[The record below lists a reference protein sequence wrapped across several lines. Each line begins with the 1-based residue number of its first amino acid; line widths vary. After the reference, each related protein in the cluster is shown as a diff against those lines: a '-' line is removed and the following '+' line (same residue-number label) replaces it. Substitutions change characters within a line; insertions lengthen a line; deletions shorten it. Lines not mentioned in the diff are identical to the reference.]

1 MACGALLTTLGAVV
15 YFHYS
20 QLILLFSGVN
30 TIVFCLNST
39 IVFCLPV
46 NVVRET
52 TFQGNHTRIA
62 VKGLKIGFL
71 LFIIS
76 EVPLSFSFLQTF
88 FRSSLSPSVEIG
100 VMLPPLGIDPLIPFS
115 VPLLNT
121 AILLSSRATVT

>member
-20 QLILLFSGVN
+20 QLFLLFSVVN

-39 IVFCLPV
+39 IVFCLSV
-46 NVVRET
+46 DVVRET
-52 TFQGNHTRIA
+52 NFQGNHTRIA

-76 EVPLSFSFLQTF
+76 EVPFPFSFLQVF
-88 FRSSLSPSVEIG
+88 FQSSLSPSVEIG
-100 VMLPPLGIDPLIPFS
+100 GDV
-115 VPLLNT
+115 
-121 AILLSSRATVT
+121 ATHGD